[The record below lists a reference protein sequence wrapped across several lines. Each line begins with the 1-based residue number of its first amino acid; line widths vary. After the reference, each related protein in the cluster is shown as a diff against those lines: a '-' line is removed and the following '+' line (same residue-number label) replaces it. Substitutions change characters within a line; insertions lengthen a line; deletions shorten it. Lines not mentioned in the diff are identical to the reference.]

1 MYEEMQDLITF
12 MKALHVSRSDALG
25 IALLLKGRK
34 EETDDM
40 NEFLVECIETNKK
53 PTSGYILMRAMAL
66 VKNENRIEYETRR
79 NETYRI

>member
-1 MYEEMQDLITF
+1 
-12 MKALHVSRSDALG
+12 
-25 IALLLKGRK
+25 
-34 EETDDM
+34 M

-79 NETYRI
+79 NETY

>member
-1 MYEEMQDLITF
+1 MNEEMEDLITF
-12 MKALHVSRSDALG
+12 MKAFHVSKSDALG

-40 NEFLVECIETNKK
+40 NEFLVECIETNNK
-53 PTSGYILMRAMAL
+53 PTSDVLMRAMAL